1 MITWRD
7 VASRV
12 GRWLNSYG
20 DLEERAF
27 SDLLRRGNVSGV
39 VVTEESA
46 LWQSAVWGCVRVI
59 SESLAMLP
67 IDVIERR
74 GKRRESL
81 SEHPVAWLLNN
92 SPDGQMPAFRF
103 RETLIAHALTWGNGY
118 AEIERDTVGRPYALH
133 LLTPDRI
140 EPRKVNGVVIY
151 EYQQSDGTKVLIDGR
166 DMLHV
171 PGLGWDGVK
180 GYSVVAMAGQSLGLN
195 AALETFAAAFFGNGM
210 QLGTTYMTDRDLRQ
224 EQVDQIRKSLEKVHR
239 GPHRAHTTAIL
250 TSGLKPA
257 ESPMPLKEA
266 QFLEGRR
273 FGVLEICRW
282 FRVPPHLV
290 MELERATHSNIEQE
304 QLAFVTHCLQPWA
317 TRIEAEA
324 NLKLLGRN
332 QQARQS
338 IKHNFGAL
346 VRGDMQSRYGA
357 YKTGREAGFL
367 SVNEIRELEER
378 NGIGADGDIYLVPS
392 NMTTPEKLLKPDPA
406 PAPAPT
412 VPSTTDPESDPE
424 DDSPLESARA
434 HMRLVR
440 TSNATA

>member
-1 MITWRD
+1 MMTWRG

-27 SDLLRRGNVSGV
+27 ADRLRQGNVSGV
-39 VVTEESA
+39 IVTEHSA

-67 IDVIERR
+67 IDVIEKR
-74 GKRRESL
+74 GKRREML
-81 SEHPVAWLLNN
+81 SEHPVSWLLNT
-92 SPDGQMPAFRF
+92 SPDGLMPSFRF

-118 AEIERDTVGRPYALH
+118 AEIERDTVGRPYGLH
-133 LLTPDRI
+133 LVTPDRV
-140 EPRKVNGVVIY
+140 EPTRIDGQVVY
-151 EYQQSDGTKVLIDGR
+151 DYQQADGTKVRIDGR

-171 PGLGWDGVK
+171 PGLGWDGLK

-210 QLGTTYMTDRDLRQ
+210 QLGTTYTTDKDLKLD
-224 EQVDQIRKSLEKVHR
+224 QVEQIRKSLEKVHR
-239 GPHRAHTTAIL
+239 GPAKAHTAAIL

-257 ESPMPLKEA
+257 DPPMPLKEA
-266 QFLEGRR
+266 QFIEGRR

-290 MELERATHSNIEQE
+290 MELERATHANIEQE

-317 TRIEAEA
+317 TRIEAEC

-332 QQARQS
+332 QQSRQS
-338 IKHNFGAL
+338 VKHNFGAL

-357 YKTGREAGFL
+357 YKVAREAGFL

-378 NGIGADGDIYLVPS
+378 NGIGEDGDIYLVPA
-392 NMTTPEKLLKPDPA
+392 NMTTPEKLLQPDPA
-406 PAPAPT
+406 PAPPAP
-412 VPSTTDPESDPE
+412 PPTDPESDPE

-440 TSNATA
+440 SSNAHA